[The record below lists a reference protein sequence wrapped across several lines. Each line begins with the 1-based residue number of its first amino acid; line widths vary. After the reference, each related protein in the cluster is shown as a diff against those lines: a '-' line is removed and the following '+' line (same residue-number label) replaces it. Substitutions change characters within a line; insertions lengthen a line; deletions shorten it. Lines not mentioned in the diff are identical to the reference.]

1 MALPTTA
8 RVARCGHLQR
18 SNRVDAVLPFLAPSI
33 SSSRKV
39 PCVFAAPFST
49 SPALWKRDNNKNRG
63 LSILRHTGLRKR
75 QTLSVNR
82 HLKHLPVP
90 KKPTTKLQGDPDHG
104 LWGFFRDKK
113 LLREPQEN
121 SHHGTLFYIV
131 PRPPPE
137 LVDVY
142 DSIEV

>member
-8 RVARCGHLQR
+8 RVARSAHLQR
-18 SNRVDAVLPFLAPSI
+18 SNCVDAILPFLAPSI

-39 PCVFAAPFST
+39 PGVFAAPFST

-82 HLKHLPVP
+82 HVNHLPVP
-90 KKPTTKLQGDPDHG
+90 AKPTTKLQGDPDHG

-113 LLREPQEN
+113 LLREPEELYR
-121 SHHGTLFYIV
+121 HGT
-131 PRPPPE
+131 
-137 LVDVY
+137 
-142 DSIEV
+142 